1 MLSGNGCYA
10 EMAFGELLAVNRII
24 TGYALKLQYIG
35 DKMSTFDS
43 TKASLHDLLNNIYD
57 GKIQLPDFQR
67 GWVWDD
73 DHIRDLL
80 VSIAQSFPVGA
91 IMLLETG
98 GNIHFQ
104 TRPIEGIEIS
114 NVNETFPEKL
124 ILDGQQRLTTLTQA
138 IAIKTPV
145 NTQTSKGKKIKRYY
159 YFDIRHAL
167 DSPFDLEN
175 AIIAVDENRQLR
187 TNFGRDVALDLSS
200 RELECQQLYFPCNQI
215 MNSDHW
221 EDTLH
226 KVAPEQFS
234 TYMNFR
240 KNILNSFR
248 NYQLPVILLEK
259 GTTKEAICIVF
270 EKVNTGGVQLS
281 VFELV
286 TASYAAEGYNL
297 RDDWFGSKLRNV
309 ESRRNRMGKDQL
321 LRDIEATDFLQAITL
336 IHTYQR
342 KLTDIEDGK
351 TGKKVRPVSA
361 KRADVLELPLTAW
374 KHWAD
379 QVEQGF
385 KMVGKFLRKESFFI
399 QREIPYRTQIV
410 PLAAILT
417 KLGERWLEPRIYDKL
432 ARWFW
437 CGVLGEMYGGA
448 VETRIANDY
457 EELLNWFESEEDLP
471 RTVQDATF
479 QPDRFYTLRSR
490 LSAAYKGINVLILR
504 EGAQDWFW
512 KAGIQELDTNEVSL
526 DIHHIFP
533 RKWCKLNKKLSK
545 IYDCILNKTPLS
557 YKANRK
563 IGGDSPSLYL
573 QRIQKEKQVK
583 LNDEEMDNL
592 LASHAINPILMRN
605 NDFEKFITDR
615 KDRLGQLI
623 AKAMGKQINRIP
635 DDGEYVQNGD

>member
-1 MLSGNGCYA
+1 
-10 EMAFGELLAVNRII
+10 
-24 TGYALKLQYIG
+24 
-35 DKMSTFDS
+35 MSTFDS
-43 TKASLHDLLNNIYD
+43 TKAPLHGLLDNICD

-80 VSIAQSFPVGA
+80 VSIARSFPVGA

-98 GNIHFQ
+98 GNVHFQ
-104 TRPIEGIEIS
+104 TRPIEGLES
-114 NVNETFPEKL
+114 SGAKDVFPEKL

-145 NTQTSKGKKIKRYY
+145 NTQTSKGKKIQRYY

-167 DSPFDLEN
+167 EAPYDLEN
-175 AIIAVDENRQLR
+175 AMVAVDENRQVR
-187 TNFGRDVALDLSS
+187 TNFGRDVALDLST
-200 RELECQQLYFPCNQI
+200 RELECKQLHFPCNQI
-215 MNSDHW
+215 MNSDYW
-221 EDTLH
+221 EETLH

-240 KNILNSFR
+240 KEVLNSFR
-248 NYQLPVILLEK
+248 NYHLPVILLQKE
-259 GTTKEAICIVF
+259 TTKEAVCLVF

-309 ESRRNRMGKDQL
+309 ESRRNQITKDQL
-321 LRDIEATDFLQAITL
+321 LSDIEATDFLQVLTL
-336 IHTYQR
+336 IYTHQR
-342 KLTDIEDGK
+342 KLGDIEEGK
-351 TGKKVRPVSA
+351 SGKKVRPVSA
-361 KRADVLELPLTAW
+361 KRSDVLELPLKIW
-374 KHWAD
+374 NDWAVR
-379 QVEQGF
+379 VEQGF
-385 KMVGKFLRKESFFI
+385 KLVGKFLRKESFYA
-399 QREIPYRTQIV
+399 QREVPYRTQLV
-410 PLAAILT
+410 PLAAVLT
-417 KLGERWLEPRIYDKL
+417 ELGERWLEPRIYDKIS
-432 ARWFW
+432 RWFW

-457 EELLNWFESEEDLP
+457 EELLNWFEVDEDLP

-490 LSAAYKGINVLILR
+490 LSAAYKGINVLVLR

-512 KAGIQELDTNEVSL
+512 KAGIQELDINEVSL

-533 RKWCKLNKKLSK
+533 RNWCNSNRKSSK
-545 IYDCILNKTPLS
+545 IFDCILNKTPLS

-563 IGGDSPSLYL
+563 ISGDAPSLYL
-573 QRIQKEKQVK
+573 HRIQKEKQVG
-583 LNDEEMDNL
+583 LNDEEMDKL
-592 LASHAINPILMRN
+592 LASHAISPILMRSD
-605 NDFEKFITDR
+605 DFEKFIADR
-615 KDRLGQLI
+615 SERLGQLI
-623 AKAMGKQINRIP
+623 AKAMGKQVSRIP